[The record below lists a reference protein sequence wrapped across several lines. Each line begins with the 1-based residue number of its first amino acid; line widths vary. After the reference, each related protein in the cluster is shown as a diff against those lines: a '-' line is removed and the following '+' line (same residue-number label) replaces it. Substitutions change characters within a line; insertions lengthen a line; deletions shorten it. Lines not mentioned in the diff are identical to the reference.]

1 MYREFKIDFT
11 HAQVVK
17 VLHGKPVRL
26 THSQLNKG
34 HAHYFHVENYK
45 KLVKAYESGKGTTLH
60 MSHGEVLRTHQSG
73 LMDLSVVRNQICGE
87 RSWKLLERQLA
98 PDHIWCSRWRYR
110 CGRAGSGT
118 NPRIVKSVT
127 GVGMAQPRRRKG
139 IASSG
144 SFRLG

>member
-73 LMDLSVVRNQICGE
+73 LSGSGSGIVCGQE
-87 RSWKLLERQLA
+87 SNMRRKEQLA

>member
-73 LMDLSVVRNQICGE
+73 LS
-87 RSWKLLERQLA
+87 
-98 PDHIWCSRWRYR
+98 
-110 CGRAGSGT
+110 GSG
-118 NPRIVKSVT
+118 V
-127 GVGMAQPRRRKG
+127 
-139 IASSG
+139 G
-144 SFRLG
+144 SFLKDNWLPITSGVLDGVTAAVGPEAVPIRG